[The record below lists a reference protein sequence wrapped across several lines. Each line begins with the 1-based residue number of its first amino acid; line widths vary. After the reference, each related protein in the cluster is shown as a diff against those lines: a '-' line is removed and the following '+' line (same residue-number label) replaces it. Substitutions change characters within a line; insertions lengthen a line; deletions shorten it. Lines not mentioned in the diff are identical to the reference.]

1 LDDGRSTLYGPV
13 VVSNYEPPGYDD
25 WFDDPEPP
33 TLESGRGNRP
43 SYDIPHETEEDVWT
57 LPEDEQRLPRRR
69 GAGGNMVIGGH
80 SLTSTQ
86 VAILA
91 IAALAVFVAIL
102 AAAGVFSSTPA
113 ATTQTPPPPKTN
125 HTTTTTKTTPTIT
138 VPTGTTL
145 QLNST
150 DTAAVKKLQ
159 KALIALGYLHGK
171 ADGAFGAG
179 TQTAVEDFQSANGLT
194 VDGVAGHDTLVQLN
208 QQLNR

>member
-1 LDDGRSTLYGPV
+1 
-13 VVSNYEPPGYDD
+13 VSNYEPPGYDD

-43 SYDIPHETEEDVWT
+43 SYDIPGEAEEDVWV
-57 LPEDEQRLPRRR
+57 LPEDEPRLPRRR
-69 GAGGNMVIGGH
+69 SSSRGDLVVGGY

-91 IAALAVFVAIL
+91 IAAIAVFIAIL

-113 ATTQTPPPPKTN
+113 AAPPTVTTQQTTQKTN
-125 HTTTTTKTTPTIT
+125 TTPTTPAIS

-150 DTAAVKKLQ
+150 DTQAVKLLQ
-159 KALIALGYLHGK
+159 QALIQLHYLHGK
-171 ADGAFGAG
+171 ADGAFGPA

-194 VDGVAGHDTLVQLN
+194 VDGVAGHDTLVAIN
-208 QQLNR
+208 QQVNH